1 MRKPRLSKHSRKE
14 AVLNLFSVSEFH
26 NRRSLEKNKQSCFL
40 PIENTLCFMDFM
52 QIKMIF
58 LLKKRVVLSFLV
70 CSLYSYN

>member
-14 AVLNLFSVSEFH
+14 VVLNLFSVSEFH

-40 PIENTLCFMDFM
+40 PIENTLCVMDFM

-58 LLKKRVVLSFLV
+58 LLKNNDIILH
-70 CSLYSYN
+70 Y